1 MIYLSPPDV
10 TGRERELVDEVF
22 ESNFIAPAGPMLG
35 RFETAFSSLTG
46 IDHCVALSSGT
57 AAMHLALRLVG
68 VGDGDTVWTSTLTF
82 IGGPGPIT
90 YLGAEPVFLDVDI
103 RTGNLDCDL
112 LEQALEAAAQSA
124 SLPKAIVPVDLY
136 GTSCDLDRIIAIAA
150 KYDIPVVCD
159 SAEGVGTR
167 YKDRHAGNG
176 AAISVYSFNGNKM
189 ITASGGGMFASN
201 NPKWA
206 EKARFL
212 ATQAR
217 EPFAHYEHETIGY
230 NYRMSNVMA
239 AIGLGQ
245 LETIGQKI
253 ERRRAIFARY
263 AAELG
268 DLEGL
273 AFLQEPDFSISTR
286 WLSVILL
293 DPENAP
299 VAPVDL
305 MGKLMDQEIEAR
317 PLWKPMHLQ
326 PVFSHCRFHSN
337 GNSERLF
344 AQGLCLPS
352 GSGMSDAEQTKVIT
366 AIRSA
371 WTR

>member
-1 MIYLSPPDV
+1 V

-35 RFETAFSSLTG
+35 RFESAFSDLTG

-57 AAMHLALRLVG
+57 AAMHLALRLIG
-68 VGDGDTVWTSTLTF
+68 VGEGDEVWTSTLTF
-82 IGGPGPIT
+82 IGGPAPIT
-90 YLGAEPVFLDVDI
+90 YLGAKPVFFDVDI
-103 RTGNLDCDL
+103 KTGNIDCDL
-112 LEQALEAAAQSA
+112 LEHALEQAAQST

-136 GTSCDLDRIIAIAA
+136 GTSCDLDRIIGIAE
-150 KYDIPVVCD
+150 KYEIPVVCD

-189 ITASGGGMFASN
+189 ITASGGGMLACD

-206 EKARFL
+206 ERARFL

-217 EPFAHYEHETIGY
+217 EPFAHYEHETVGY

-245 LETIGQKI
+245 LETLDQKI
-253 ERRRAIFARY
+253 DRRRAIFARY
-263 AAELG
+263 ESELG
-268 DLEGL
+268 GLEGL
-273 AFLQEPDFSISTR
+273 EFLREPEFSVSTR
-286 WLSVILL
+286 WLTVILL
-293 DPENAP
+293 DPEVSP
-299 VAPVDL
+299 VTPVTL
-305 MGKLMDQEIEAR
+305 MERLIEQEIEAR

-326 PVFSHCRFHSN
+326 PVFSHCRFYSS
-337 GNSERLF
+337 GNSESLF
-344 AQGLCLPS
+344 ARGLCLPS
-352 GSGMSDAEQTKVIT
+352 GSGMSEVEQTKVIH

-371 WTR
+371 WNY